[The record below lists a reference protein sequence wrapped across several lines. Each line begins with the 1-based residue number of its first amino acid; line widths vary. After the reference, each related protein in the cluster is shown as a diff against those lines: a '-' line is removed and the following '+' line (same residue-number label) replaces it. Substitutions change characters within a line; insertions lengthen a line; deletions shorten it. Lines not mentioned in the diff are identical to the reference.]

1 MLVPGTVPAAVVVL
15 LLHGVYGCHW
25 SWLHQG
31 GAELVL
37 HQLTAAGVIP
47 PMLLVMPSDGGRGDG
62 SAYANFGGAD
72 HESWIVDAIPDV
84 VSAMHECRPLPL
96 CIGGLSMG
104 GFGAPGLAARHS
116 SSFTAVAAH
125 SSVTSLEGLQRF
137 GHAPLDASID
147 DRDLPTLLFV
157 TDGLPPLALDGGI
170 DDFLSRTTVACTMSS
185 RPVAWPTATMRPRA
199 AMSGRT
205 GSVGYPVRC
214 DSSLIGSTLNDHR
227 VDITGGLDR

>member
-1 MLVPGTVPAAVVVL
+1 MLVPGTVPAAVVL

-31 GAELVL
+31 GADLVL

-47 PMLLVMPSDGGRGDG
+47 PMLLVKPSDGGWGDG

-84 VSAMHECRPLPL
+84 VSAMHERRPLPL

-170 DDFLSRTTVACTMSS
+170 DDFLIEDHRRLHDELTADGVAHSYDEAEGGHEWPYWQ
-185 RPVAWPTATMRPRA
+185 RRLPVALRFFADR
-199 AMSGRT
+199 
-205 GSVGYPVRC
+205 
-214 DSSLIGSTLNDHR
+214 LNSQ
-227 VDITGGLDR
+227 